1 MDANGEMLPFPS
13 LDNLHYSYAAIAQTR
28 DMTMEIEDLILS
40 MRDGLKLVLDPR
52 TQPLS
57 WALDGTHYLFFRS
70 ALVGLGTAP
79 SRAGLGKAGLLT
91 DRKHVLG
98 LQDIH
103 VDMQAGETTVLMGL
117 SGSDKSTLIR
127 HLNRLIEPTTGEI
140 LLDGEDVT

>member
-1 MDANGEMLPFPS
+1 M
-13 LDNLHYSYAAIAQTR
+13 
-28 DMTMEIEDLILS
+28 
-40 MRDGLKLVLDPR
+40 
-52 TQPLS
+52 
-57 WALDGTHYLFFRS
+57 
-70 ALVGLGTAP
+70 VGLGTAP
-79 SRAGLGKAGLLT
+79 GRAGLGKADLLT